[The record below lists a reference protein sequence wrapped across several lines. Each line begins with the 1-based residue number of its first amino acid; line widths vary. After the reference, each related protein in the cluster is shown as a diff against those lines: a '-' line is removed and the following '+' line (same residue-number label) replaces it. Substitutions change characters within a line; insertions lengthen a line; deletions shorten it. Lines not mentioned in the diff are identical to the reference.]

1 MITILKI
8 KDQQKIRTFY
18 ESVKQIFI
26 RLITL
31 ITEDK
36 VTDLFGIADDFH
48 HFFDSIQSKYA
59 LNANKRTNTQIS
71 LFQMNTSFV
80 ILFLHFYNQNVR

>member
-1 MITILKI
+1 M
-8 KDQQKIRTFY
+8 
-18 ESVKQIFI
+18 

-48 HFFDSIQSKYA
+48 HFFDCIQTKYI
-59 LNANKRTNTQIS
+59 LNANKKIYCLTDYDSITHQALNYIQTNAD
-71 LFQMNTSFV
+71 L
-80 ILFLHFYNQNVR
+80 